1 MSNEELAQVEAIGQL
16 TAQQNV
22 QGTEILRAKA
32 SITRIDKVVA
42 DNHQAYAQSFEKIE
56 AQFDNLNSSIT
67 TLKKTVSDNEKSQAE
82 VNELIKSEVG
92 ENKSAIELRGQTVFD
107 HKGNGSAIYT
117 IKTGINWNDQY
128 YDAKFMMGAE
138 VKNGKVVTKIGFSAD
153 TFGIFNPSSGKLE
166 PVFFVENGQVFIN
179 EAFINQATIEK
190 LLIGS
195 TIKSKNWDPETKK
208 GLMLDFNAGK
218 IIADNADITGKIT
231 ATSGTFSN
239 VTIKEDCDVRG
250 TFYAENMKGNI
261 VSVTKDIYIN
271 KSWFGAQVVELFKVK
286 KRSQKC
292 HVWVQGALNPNE
304 YIPGHV
310 GMNTP
315 NRSAIAYR
323 APGHMDNRGQCD
335 IYIDGVKQDRPNTYQ
350 IDGAPASGMYA
361 LNEFVIDLPAGS
373 GDASIGI
380 SIPQIGN
387 ETTRFIMRARVIVF
401 PSADEVTQ

>member
-1 MSNEELAQVEAIGQL
+1 MSKVE
-16 TAQQNV
+16 V
-22 QGTEILRAKA
+22 DHQGNA
-32 SITRIDKVVA
+32 
-42 DNHQAYAQSFEKIE
+42 
-56 AQFDNLNSSIT
+56 SSIISF
-67 TLKKTVSDNEKSQAE
+67 KAAVMYN
-82 VNELIKSEVG
+82 
-92 ENKSAIELRGQTVFD
+92 GQ
-107 HKGNGSAIYT
+107 S
-117 IKTGINWNDQY
+117 
-128 YDAKFMMGAE
+128 YDAAMLVGAG
-138 VKNGKVVTKIGFSAD
+138 VKNGKVTTQIGFSAD

-218 IIADNADITGKIT
+218 IIAGNADITGKIT

-239 VTIKEDCDVRG
+239 VTIEEDCDVRG

-292 HVWVQGALNPNE
+292 HAWIQGALNPNE